1 MQICNARKPE
11 CKAVARCWATSSQA
25 RMPRFWYVLNNADW
39 SGHLLWQKL
48 CAAALLPR
56 HGLVAM
62 AFLNTKARLSGP
74 FRIIL
79 GLALKGNQPSNPSP
93 MAPQAFVAHWPGG
106 LHPLYGTNPMV
117 RRWLVLCG
125 CWDRLPDPKGHT
137 LNFKPTAFL
146 HVLFKRFATWS
157 FQAFACPR
165 RGADG
170 LSEEP
175 FVPDAE
181 SCLTLLRFVF
191 GFEEMLFTYCF
202 FPSPALMKTWFD
214 VFP

>member
-1 MQICNARKPE
+1 
-11 CKAVARCWATSSQA
+11 
-25 RMPRFWYVLNNADW
+25 MPRFCYVLNNAGW

-79 GLALKGNQPSNPSP
+79 GLALKGKQPSNPSP
-93 MAPQAFVAHWPGG
+93 VAPQAFVAHWPGG

-146 HVLFKRFATWS
+146 HFLSNTLPPEVSRHLRAHEEEQMG
-157 FQAFACPR
+157 FQRNPLCLM
-165 RGADG
+165 
-170 LSEEP
+170 LSH
-175 FVPDAE
+175 A
-181 SCLTLLRFVF
+181 
-191 GFEEMLFTYCF
+191 
-202 FPSPALMKTWFD
+202 
-214 VFP
+214 

>member
-1 MQICNARKPE
+1 
-11 CKAVARCWATSSQA
+11 
-25 RMPRFWYVLNNADW
+25 MPRFCYVLNNADW

-79 GLALKGNQPSNPSP
+79 GLALKGNKPSNPSP
-93 MAPQAFVAHWPGG
+93 VAPQAFVAHWPGG

-125 CWDRLPDPKGHT
+125 CWDRLPQLPSYISFSNALPPEVSRH
-137 LNFKPTAFL
+137 L
-146 HVLFKRFATWS
+146 HAHEEEQMG
-157 FQAFACPR
+157 FQRNPLCLM
-165 RGADG
+165 
-170 LSEEP
+170 LSH
-175 FVPDAE
+175 A
-181 SCLTLLRFVF
+181 
-191 GFEEMLFTYCF
+191 
-202 FPSPALMKTWFD
+202 
-214 VFP
+214 